1 MCTWQWLSHH
11 PLSCSGSRSGAIH
24 HHDVRVPDHHVGSL
38 IEHTQE
44 VCGLTWSPDGRHLA
58 SGGNDNVVNVWDTTL
73 ALEGVS
79 PVQTFTHHLA
89 AVKVHVFSSIY
100 FLLACTFWFL
110 SSKVVNIF
118 RRKHS
123 SRNRFIVNQLL
134 SVFKEIYQLKFTC
147 HKKWSLQTSLSL
159 IKIQQIK
166 MFTVY
171 VCSKQIEMG
180 VILK

>member
-89 AVKVHVFSSIY
+89 AVKVPGTCFFFY
-100 FLLACTFWFL
+100 LFLACL
-110 SSKVVNIF
+110 HLLVPKLISSKVVNIF

-123 SRNRFIVNQLL
+123 SCNRFIVNQLL

-147 HKKWSLQTSLSL
+147 H
-159 IKIQQIK
+159 
-166 MFTVY
+166 
-171 VCSKQIEMG
+171 
-180 VILK
+180 

>member
-110 SSKVVNIF
+110 SLAQRWWIYLEGNI
-118 RRKHS
+118 HHV
-123 SRNRFIVNQLL
+123 IDVL
-134 SVFKEIYQLKFTC
+134 STNFYLCLRKFTN
-147 HKKWSLQTSLSL
+147 
-159 IKIQQIK
+159 
-166 MFTVY
+166 
-171 VCSKQIEMG
+171 
-180 VILK
+180 